1 MRKKIMSLLLAIVM
15 TVSMA
20 SLLTVTASAEPTV
33 TIVQVQ
39 SGDTV
44 VGICQKY
51 GFDYYS
57 YKNLIMALN
66 NVSEESQFT
75 SIKVGEYFAVP
86 VSEAA
91 AKSLA
96 QATTSVTI
104 TPGSGQTNS
113 DSSSASKVPG
123 MANSILVGDT
133 VDYFIVHHSFQSGET
148 INSIYK
154 GWGLGYKTYANQI
167 LALNNISSFNKIGV
181 GKDMLLPTT
190 VVENEADVAY
200 TVMAHKMSS
209 GETVYNVITS
219 GYGMDFKTNQE
230 LLQTV
235 NGKDNLAAFKVGEI
249 LYIPVSGTV
258 STAAN

>member
-1 MRKKIMSLLLAIVM
+1 MRKKIMSLLLAVVM

-33 TIVQVQ
+33 TIVQIQ

-66 NVSEESQFT
+66 NVTEESQFT

-96 QATTSVTI
+96 KATTSVTI
-104 TPGSGQTNS
+104 TPGSGQTSS
-113 DSSSASKVPG
+113 DSSNASKVPG

-133 VDYFIVHHSFQSGET
+133 VDYYIVHHSFQSGET

-230 LLQTV
+230 LLQTL

>member
-1 MRKKIMSLLLAIVM
+1 MSLLLAVVM

-33 TIVQVQ
+33 TIVQIQ

-66 NVSEESQFT
+66 NVTEESQFT

-96 QATTSVTI
+96 KATTSVTI
-104 TPGSGQTNS
+104 TPGSGQTSS
-113 DSSSASKVPG
+113 DSSNASKVPG

-133 VDYFIVHHSFQSGET
+133 VDYYIVHHSFQSGET

-230 LLQTV
+230 LLQTL

-258 STAAN
+258 STAAK